1 MSRDTRRP
9 HVDYVVDRRDV
20 EVLQSME
27 LTRTNRSGGLTT
39 YLFPRIRE
47 AALARVPT
55 RDSRRAGRWSG
66 PSEVTLSRRIFERI
80 GSEARTELTCFTFR
94 FSWWLHRRGHTRSHP
109 EHGS

>member
-39 YLFPRIRE
+39 YFFPRIRE
-47 AALARVPT
+47 AALARDPRVNET
-55 RDSRRAGRWSG
+55 RRKVVWSVG
-66 PSEVTLSRRIFERI
+66 GNTLVVIFERI
-80 GSEARTELTCFTFR
+80 GSKARTELTCFTFR